1 MYKNILITG
10 ASKGI
15 GEYLAR
21 NYAAKGVNLFLCARN
36 HKDLE
41 SVKIECDK
49 LNANTYIKSIDVT
62 NKDALKEWINEILK
76 DHQIDLVIAN
86 AGIGISS
93 GPDGEVEEQ
102 CRTIFDVNLY
112 GVLNTLLP
120 IIPYFKDKKKGQIA
134 IISSL
139 AAFRG
144 LPSCPSYSASK
155 AAVKS
160 YGEALRGELYEYN
173 VGVTVVCPGY
183 IRTAMTESNKFPMP
197 FLMDVDKASNI
208 IARRLE
214 KNPSRIAFPF
224 IMYFAVWFISIFPP
238 SLTDI
243 LFRNLPKK

>member
-15 GEYLAR
+15 GESLAKK
-21 NYAAKGVNLFLCARN
+21 YAAKDIKLFLCGRN
-36 HKDLE
+36 LTDLE
-41 SVKIECDK
+41 SVKSECDK
-49 LNANTYIKSIDVT
+49 LEAETYIEIVDVT
-62 NKDALKEWINEILK
+62 DKIKMHDWINSILEN
-76 DHQIDLVIAN
+76 HEIDLVIAN

-93 GPDGEVEEQ
+93 DDGGEIEEQ
-102 CRTIFDVNLY
+102 CRAIFNTNLY
-112 GVLNTLLP
+112 GVLNTILP
-120 IIPYFKDKKKGQIA
+120 IIPHFKNRKKGQIA

-155 AAVKS
+155 AAVKA

-173 VGVTVVCPGY
+173 VGVTVICPGY
-183 IRTAMTESNKFPMP
+183 VKTAMTASNKFPMP
-197 FLMDVDKASNI
+197 FLMDTQKAANLI
-208 IARRLE
+208 VRKLK

-224 IMYFAVWFISIFPP
+224 IMYFVVWFVSTLSPTI
-238 SLTDI
+238 TDV